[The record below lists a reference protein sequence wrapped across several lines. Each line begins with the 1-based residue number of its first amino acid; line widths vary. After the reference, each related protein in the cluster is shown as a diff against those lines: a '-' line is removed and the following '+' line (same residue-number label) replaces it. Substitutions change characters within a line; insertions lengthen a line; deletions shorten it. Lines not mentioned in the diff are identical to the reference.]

1 MINPGDEVEYY
12 GEITF
17 NGDEFLGV
25 IVTDK
30 RGYLTD
36 YDFYS
41 VLSNDDVRLQDTLKS
56 EDSESEIQNFFQ
68 EEVINNL
75 KK

>member
-1 MINPGDEVEYY
+1 MIFEAFWNQLKD
-12 GEITF
+12 
-17 NGDEFLGV
+17 
-25 IVTDK
+25 
-30 RGYLTD
+30 RTD

>member
-1 MINPGDEVEYY
+1 M
-12 GEITF
+12 
-17 NGDEFLGV
+17 
-25 IVTDK
+25 VTDK